1 MRILFF
7 INHLA
12 GGGAERIAATLLNH
26 LCKQHVI
33 SVVFF
38 SDKKASYEISP
49 EIATQKI
56 IIDGK
61 FKIVNAIK
69 RINRINKLIKNYNP
83 DLIISFLTYTNI
95 YVLLANLFLR
105 KKTIVSERNT
115 LNRINQKSICILRRL
130 LYPTA
135 DKITFVTKADRQT
148 FGLPQKSITIYNP
161 ALFESFN
168 NIVERQKSII
178 TIASYNRWYNKGLDV
193 LMKAWAQ
200 IAPQNPNWNL
210 EIYGDKQDEQLHN
223 SFFTN
228 KAERI
233 TMNDWCGNINKV
245 LQTKSIFVLASR
257 FEGCPCSLIEAMSQ
271 GCACVVTDCDGG
283 QKEII
288 EDGVDGLIA
297 KNENVDDIA
306 EKLQLLINDEILR
319 RKLAACAIEKVK
331 MFDKNAFFKQWDNL
345 IDTVTK
351 I

>member
-12 GGGAERIAATLLNH
+12 GGGAERVAATLLNH
-26 LCKQHVI
+26 LCERHEI
-33 SVVFF
+33 SIVFF

-56 IIDGK
+56 IIEGK
-61 FKIVNAIK
+61 HRIVKALK
-69 RINRINKLIKNYNP
+69 RINRINKLIKSYNP

-95 YVLLANLFLR
+95 YVLLANMFLR
-105 KKTIVSERNT
+105 KKIIVSEHNT
-115 LNRINQKSICILRRL
+115 LNRIKQKSISILRRL

-135 DKITFVTKADRQT
+135 DEITFVTKSDQQN

-168 NIVERQKSII
+168 NIDDRQKSII
-178 TIASYNRWYNKGLDV
+178 TIAAYNRWYNKGLD
-193 LMKAWAQ
+193 LLLKAWAQ

-210 EIYGDKQDEQLHN
+210 EIYGDKQDEQLQN
-223 SFFTN
+223 SFLSN
-228 KAERI
+228 KAERT
-233 TMNDWCGNINKV
+233 TMNDWCDNIDKV

-297 KNENVDDIA
+297 KNENVNDIA
-306 EKLQLLINDEILR
+306 EKLQMLINDEILR
-319 RKLAACAIEKVK
+319 RRLAARAIEKVK

-345 IDTVTK
+345 IDKVT
-351 I
+351 II